1 MIYYSISSSHRVDR
15 VIQFFNKQK
24 LCHTVLTQNVSSSAD
39 ATLVVDG
46 IWKLDRRHYT
56 LNFHLSRDGGKRGKT
71 TWKN

>member
-46 IWKLDRRHYT
+46 I
-56 LNFHLSRDGGKRGKT
+56 
-71 TWKN
+71 